1 MSDDASL
8 LLGIGNHF
16 YKAKGGEWLLL
27 VCDPAK
33 LESEVRRE
41 PAAPVG
47 NTRADF
53 AGSEARLF
61 PHLYGPITAAGVA
74 HELEVERAA
83 DGTFLSIRGL

>member
-8 LLGIGNHF
+8 LLDIGNHF

-74 HELEVERAA
+74 HELGVERAA

>member
-27 VCDPAK
+27 VCDPVK

-47 NTRADF
+47 DTGADF

-61 PHLYGPITAAGVA
+61 PHLYGPITAAGVVR
-74 HELEVERAA
+74 ELGVERAA